1 VHNEDES
8 VVFSA
13 DVSIM
18 SGTSREEHGENQ
30 SSRAS
35 DAGKLR
41 ERTQQSLLDELDER
55 RQSNR
60 EERLKQRRR
69 NLEKEASNS
78 PTVNVGTATKRNKE
92 KKRNGFKD
100 NTLLEDSKVARQ
112 GDSDAARK
120 QKGNAIRMKHR
131 ENAAAAAAA
140 GTSEINPTEP
150 NKSVRDEAAR
160 ALAEVEKAEKRAA
173 TEQQTEK
180 DCDAADDDDDL

>member
-131 ENAAAAAAA
+131 ENAAAAA

-180 DCDAADDDDDL
+180 DCDADDDDDDL